1 MWFYR
6 GTRKPSTEHVI
17 NEEVLERMGT
27 KRHLFLKSDKSRKI
41 IGHITGKEGLEILT
55 LAWNTEDNGYRRNQI
70 IS

>member
-27 KRHLFLKSDKSRKI
+27 KRHLFLKSDKSRKNYRAHN
-41 IGHITGKEGLEILT
+41 GERGLRNFDTRKEY
-55 LAWNTEDNGYRRNQI
+55 WR
-70 IS
+70 